1 MSLLCN
7 MTLFCSKNQRKSS
20 YIPFYQRIFHQQ
32 VTPKGFHLCCHF
44 CVKDEGTSPHIT
56 FSGILLW
63 NPYVVKLRNVLCTD
77 LKVNNMLK
85 EQPEEEFGPAINFRE
100 YSFLDNPLLPRHVS
114 KHHGIHMKGSLF
126 HYLELWGLISLLDAC
141 RWKSRGLMFSFV
153 KKEPKIVVRQTRQ
166 VGQEYSDFQ
175 NAAMKTW

>member
-1 MSLLCN
+1 VSLLCK
-7 MTLFCSKNQRKSS
+7 MTLFCGKNQRKSS
-20 YIPFYQRIFHQQ
+20 YVPFYQRIFHQQ

-44 CVKDEGTSPHIT
+44 CGKDEGTSPHIT

-126 HYLELWGLISLLDAC
+126 HYLEL
-141 RWKSRGLMFSFV
+141 
-153 KKEPKIVVRQTRQ
+153 
-166 VGQEYSDFQ
+166 
-175 NAAMKTW
+175 